1 MAGVPGRPFAGCTRR
16 FRYGALVTIAGDL
29 DRARHLALAA
39 DEGAAH
45 DLLVSLLP
53 RIEQADRDDYAF
65 EVFAQ
70 LGEILLVRTA
80 YDGVVESISRIRDCL
95 AIYLSIRSGERPDLA
110 AQATMSDYEIDHMI
124 CRYTRRV
131 EFLEAGLAAAR
142 GDHDGAAAHLETLIE
157 TSGDFE
163 DLQAEHRN
171 LICHTRILI
180 AGSMCDDDLYAAS
193 VPVWAE
199 VLAVLEDRTA
209 PDAEDAEADRLFVT
223 GALGYGRFCI
233 ESGRLDEAEPWL
245 RRAGARAQARDWKL
259 DTARA
264 QLERGAAAWAAGEY
278 SDTQDLVTE
287 AYPVI
292 AEHARAHDVSRSWL
306 YFGLIRVGLG
316 RLREANECWEHAER
330 HWREIDRPL
339 HIHRILLQRS
349 WIALFRGAFDEAIAM
364 VDEARGLLD
373 ASPRRSWLQY
383 ARLDAHLGNI
393 WRADALAGMGF
404 DGLGKPGQS
413 WEQVEARHAA
423 GTGTFNCRPGSRR
436 YRRGMVKLDRA
447 ADLKVPAALA
457 VDSVRYTI
465 TDAGAR
471 ARWAKSVAAPMM
483 AGAFAVA
490 WESDNTDLT
499 CELIEYHSARGTFS
513 TDRADESGPAAEWTE
528 TATAAV
534 PVEAELAPQL
544 AVAAAAAPVGG
555 QAALTRLGPLPPL
568 RIDPSSGPILS
579 HYRHLAQQRYGR
591 DVTAPGA
598 EWTTW
603 P

>member
-1 MAGVPGRPFAGCTRR
+1 MAGVPGRPFAGHTRR
-16 FRYGALVTIAGDL
+16 FLYGAQVTIAGDL
-29 DRARHLALAA
+29 DRARQLTLAA
-39 DEGAAH
+39 DETAAR
-45 DLLVSLLP
+45 DVLVSLLP
-53 RIEQADRDDYAF
+53 LIEQVDRDDYAL

-70 LGEILLVRTA
+70 LGEIYLVRTA
-80 YDGVVESISRIRDCL
+80 YEGVVESISRIRDCL
-95 AIYLSIRSGERPDLA
+95 SIYVAIRAGQRPDLA
-110 AQATMSDYEIDHMI
+110 AQVTMSDSEIDHMI
-124 CRYTRRV
+124 CRYSRRV
-131 EFLEAGLAAAR
+131 AFLEAGLAAAR
-142 GDHDGAAAHLETLIE
+142 GDHDDAAAHLEALIE
-157 TSGDFE
+157 ISGDFD
-163 DLQAEHRN
+163 DLRSEHRN
-171 LICHTRILI
+171 LICHTRVLI
-180 AGSMCDDDLYAAS
+180 ASSLCDDDLYAAS

-199 VLAVLEDRTA
+199 VLDVLQNAGPGAD
-209 PDAEDAEADRLFVT
+209 DAETDHLFVT

-259 DTARA
+259 ATARA
-264 QLERGAAAWAAGEY
+264 QLERGAAAWSAGQY

-316 RLREANECWEHAER
+316 RLREADECWEHAER

-364 VDEARGLLD
+364 VDEARSLLD
-373 ASPRRSWLQY
+373 ASARSSWLQY

-423 GTGTFNCRPGSRR
+423 GSGTFNCRPGSRR
-436 YRRGMVKLDRA
+436 YRRGMAKLDRA

-471 ARWAKSVAAPMM
+471 ARWANSVAAPLM

-490 WESDNTDLT
+490 WESDNTELT

-513 TDRADESGPAAEWTE
+513 TDRPDEPSPAADWTE
-528 TATAAV
+528 TATAVV

-544 AVAAAAAPVGG
+544 AVAAAAEPLGG
-555 QAALTRLGPLPPL
+555 EGALTRLGPLPEL
-568 RIDPSSGPILS
+568 RMDPTSGPIMS
-579 HYRHLAQQRYGR
+579 HYRQLAQQRYGR

>member
-1 MAGVPGRPFAGCTRR
+1 M
-16 FRYGALVTIAGDL
+16 TIAGDL
-29 DRARHLALAA
+29 DRARHLTLSAEEVAA
-39 DEGAAH
+39 R
-45 DLLVSLLP
+45 DLLVSQLP
-53 RIEQADRDDYAF
+53 LIEQADRDDYAL

-70 LGEILLVRTA
+70 LGEIYLVRTA
-80 YDGVVESISRIRDCL
+80 YEGVVESISRIRDCL
-95 AIYLSIRSGERPDLA
+95 AIYVAIRSGQRPDLVA
-110 AQATMSDYEIDHMI
+110 EVTMSDHDIDHMI

-157 TSGDFE
+157 TGGDFD
-163 DLQAEHRN
+163 DLRPEHRN
-171 LICHTRILI
+171 LICRTRILI
-180 AGSMCDDDLYAAS
+180 ASSLCDDDLYAAS

-199 VLAVLEDRTA
+199 VLDVLQNA
-209 PDAEDAEADRLFVT
+209 GPDTEDAETDHLFVT

-259 DTARA
+259 ATARA
-264 QLERGAAAWAAGEY
+264 QLERGAAAWSAGQHSE
-278 SDTQDLVTE
+278 TQDLVTE

-330 HWREIDRPL
+330 HWREIERPL

-349 WIALFRGAFDEAIAM
+349 WIALFRGAFDDAIAM
-364 VDEARGLLD
+364 VNEARRLLD
-373 ASPRRSWLQY
+373 ASPRHSWLQY

-393 WRADALAGMGF
+393 WRADALAEMGF

-423 GTGTFNCRPGSRR
+423 GTGTFNCRPGSRK

-447 ADLKVPAALA
+447 TDLKVPAALA

-471 ARWAKSVAAPMM
+471 ARWAKSVAAPLM

-490 WESDNTDLT
+490 WESDNTELT

-513 TDRADESGPAAEWTE
+513 TDRADEPGPAAEWTE
-528 TATAAV
+528 TATAVV

-555 QAALTRLGPLPPL
+555 EGALTRLGPLPPL

-579 HYRHLAQQRYGR
+579 HYRELALQRYGR
-591 DVTAPGA
+591 DVTASGA

>member
-1 MAGVPGRPFAGCTRR
+1 M
-16 FRYGALVTIAGDL
+16 TIVGDL

-45 DLLVSLLP
+45 DLLLSLLP

-70 LGEILLVRTA
+70 LGEVFLVRTA
-80 YDGVVESISRIRDCL
+80 YDGVVESISRIRDTL
-95 AIYLSIRSGERPDLA
+95 AIYASVRSGQRPDLA
-110 AQATMSDYEIDHMI
+110 AQTTMSDAEIDHMT
-124 CRYTRRV
+124 CRYARRL

-157 TSGDFE
+157 TAGDFE
-163 DLQAEHRN
+163 DLRREHRN

-180 AGSMCDDDLYAAS
+180 ASSLCDDDLYAAS

-199 VLAVLEDRTA
+199 VLEVLEDGEA
-209 PDAEDAEADRLFVT
+209 PRGEDAEADHLFVT

-245 RRAGARAQARDWKL
+245 RRAGARAQARGWRL
-259 DTARA
+259 ATARA
-264 QLERGAAAWAAGEY
+264 QLERGAAAWTAGRYAE
-278 SDTQDLVTE
+278 TQDLVTE

-316 RLREANECWEHAER
+316 RLREADECWDHAER
-330 HWREIDRPL
+330 HWREIERPL

-364 VDEARGLLD
+364 VEEARALLD

-393 WRADALAGMGF
+393 WRADALAEMGF

-423 GTGTFNCRPGSRR
+423 GTGTFNCRPGSRK
-436 YRRGMVKLDRA
+436 YRRGMVKLGRA

-471 ARWAKSVAAPMM
+471 ARWAGSVSAPLL

-490 WESDNTDLT
+490 WESDNTELT
-499 CELIEYHSARGTFS
+499 CELIEYHSARGTF
-513 TDRADESGPAAEWTE
+513 TADKAVDAEQSAEWAE
-528 TATAAV
+528 TATAVV

-544 AVAAAAAPVGG
+544 AVAAAAAPVDAEGS
-555 QAALTRLGPLPPL
+555 LTRLGPLPPL

-579 HYRHLAQQRYGR
+579 HYRELALQRYGR

-598 EWTTW
+598 DWTTW

>member
-1 MAGVPGRPFAGCTRR
+1 M
-16 FRYGALVTIAGDL
+16 TIVGDL

-45 DLLVSLLP
+45 DLLLSLLP

-70 LGEILLVRTA
+70 LGEIFLVRTA

-95 AIYLSIRSGERPDLA
+95 AIYLSIRSGQRPDLA
-110 AQATMSDYEIDHMI
+110 AETTMSDAEIDHMI

-157 TSGDFE
+157 TGGDFA
-163 DLQAEHRN
+163 DLQPEHRN
-171 LICHTRILI
+171 LICYTRILL
-180 AGSMCDDDLYAAS
+180 ASSLCDDDLYAAS

-199 VLAVLEDRTA
+199 VLEVLEA
-209 PDAEDAEADRLFVT
+209 HAGPGDAETDHVFVI

-233 ESGRLDEAEPWL
+233 ETGRLDEAEPWL

-259 DTARA
+259 ATARA
-264 QLERGAAAWAAGEY
+264 QLERGAAAWSAGQY
-278 SDTQDLVTE
+278 SETQDLVTE

-316 RLREANECWEHAER
+316 RLREADECWEHAER
-330 HWREIDRPL
+330 HWREIERPL

-364 VDEARGLLD
+364 VDEARRLLD
-373 ASPRRSWLQY
+373 ASPRHSWLQY

-393 WRADALAGMGF
+393 WRADALAEMGF

-423 GTGTFNCRPGSRR
+423 GTGTFNCRPGSRK

-457 VDSVRYTI
+457 VDSVRYSI

-471 ARWAKSVAAPMM
+471 ARWANGVAAPLM

-490 WESDNTDLT
+490 WESDNSELT

-513 TDRADESGPAAEWTE
+513 TDRADGSGSPAEWTE
-528 TATAAV
+528 TATAVV

-555 QAALTRLGPLPPL
+555 EGALTRLGPLPPL

-579 HYRHLAQQRYGR
+579 RYRELALQRYGR

>member
-1 MAGVPGRPFAGCTRR
+1 M
-16 FRYGALVTIAGDL
+16 TIAGDL

-39 DEGAAH
+39 DEEAAH

-70 LGEILLVRTA
+70 LGEIFLVRTA
-80 YDGVVESISRIRDCL
+80 YDGVVESISRTRDTL
-95 AIYLSIRSGERPDLA
+95 AIYAAIRSGQRPDLA
-110 AQATMSDYEIDHMI
+110 AETTMPAAEIDHMI

-142 GDHDGAAAHLETLIE
+142 GDHDGAAAHLKALIE
-157 TSGDFE
+157 TSGEFD
-163 DLQAEHRN
+163 DLAAEHRN
-171 LICHTRILI
+171 LICRTRILI
-180 AGSMCDDDLYAAS
+180 ATALCDDDLYAAS

-199 VLAVLEDRTA
+199 ALDDLQNTGPGA
-209 PDAEDAEADRLFVT
+209 DAETDHLFVT
-223 GALGYGRFCI
+223 GALGYGRFCV

-245 RRAGARAQARDWKL
+245 RRAGARAEARGWKL
-259 DTARA
+259 ATARA
-264 QLERGAAAWAAGEY
+264 QLERAAASWSGAQYAE
-278 SDTQDLVTE
+278 TQDLVTE

-306 YFGLIRVGLG
+306 YFGLIRLGLG
-316 RLREANECWEHAER
+316 RLREADECWAHAER
-330 HWREIDRPL
+330 HWREIERPL
-339 HIHRILLQRS
+339 HVHRILLQRS
-349 WIALFRGAFDEAIAM
+349 WIALFRGMFDEAIAM
-364 VDEARGLLD
+364 VEEARALLD
-373 ASPRRSWLQY
+373 ASPRHSWLQY

-423 GTGTFNCRPGSRR
+423 GTGWYNCRPGSRK
-436 YRRGMVKLDRA
+436 YRRGMVKMQRA
-447 ADLKVPAALA
+447 VDLKVPAALA

-465 TDAGAR
+465 PDAGAR
-471 ARWAKSVAAPMM
+471 ARWAATVSAPLL

-490 WESDNTDLT
+490 WESDNTELL
-499 CELIEYHSARGTFS
+499 CELVEYHSARGTFS
-513 TDRADESGPAAEWTE
+513 TDPIDDPGSLAAADWAE
-528 TATAAV
+528 TATAAM
-534 PVEAELAPQL
+534 PIEAELAPQL
-544 AVAAAAAPVGG
+544 AVAAAAGPVESHGG
-555 QAALTRLGPLPPL
+555 LTRLGPLPPL
-568 RIDPSSGPILS
+568 RMDPTAGPIMS
-579 HYRHLAQQRYGR
+579 RYREMALQRYGR
-591 DVTAPGA
+591 DVTAPGG

>member
-1 MAGVPGRPFAGCTRR
+1 M
-16 FRYGALVTIAGDL
+16 TIVGEL
-29 DRARHLALAA
+29 HLARHLALAA

-53 RIEQADRDDYAF
+53 RIEQADRDDHAF

-70 LGEILLVRTA
+70 LGEIFLVRTA
-80 YDGVVESISRIRDCL
+80 YDGVVESISRIRDTL
-95 AIYLSIRSGERPDLA
+95 AIYAAIRSGQRPDLA
-110 AQATMSDYEIDHMI
+110 AQTTMADPEIDHMI
-124 CRYTRRV
+124 CRYARRL

-142 GDHDGAAAHLETLIE
+142 GDHDGAAAHLATLIE
-157 TSGDFE
+157 TSGDYD
-163 DLQAEHRN
+163 DLRREHRN

-180 AGSMCDDDLYAAS
+180 ASSLCDDDLYAAS

-199 VLAVLEDRTA
+199 VLEVLQHPEA
-209 PDAEDAEADRLFVT
+209 DAETDHLFVT

-245 RRAGARAQARDWKL
+245 RRAGARAAARGWKL
-259 DTARA
+259 ATART
-264 QLERGAAAWAAGEY
+264 QLERGAAAWTAGRYAE
-278 SDTQDLVTE
+278 TQDLVTE

-316 RLREANECWEHAER
+316 KLREADECWEHAER
-330 HWREIDRPL
+330 HWREIERPL

-364 VDEARGLLD
+364 VEEARALLD
-373 ASPRRSWLQY
+373 ASPRHSWLQY

-393 WRADALAGMGF
+393 WRADALAEMGF

-423 GTGTFNCRPGSRR
+423 GTGTFNCRPGSRK
-436 YRRGMVKLDRA
+436 YRRGMVKLGRA

-471 ARWAKSVAAPMM
+471 ARWAGSVSAPLL

-490 WESDNTDLT
+490 WESDNTELT

-513 TDRADESGPAAEWTE
+513 TDRADQPGAVAEWAE
-528 TATAAV
+528 TATAVV

-544 AVAAAAAPVGG
+544 AVAAAAAPVDFEGS
-555 QAALTRLGPLPPL
+555 LTRLGPLPPL
-568 RIDPSSGPILS
+568 RIDPTSGPILS
-579 HYRHLAQQRYGR
+579 DYRLLALQRYGR
-591 DVTAPGA
+591 DVTAPGTD
-598 EWTTW
+598 WTTW

>member
-1 MAGVPGRPFAGCTRR
+1 M
-16 FRYGALVTIAGDL
+16 TIAGDL

-70 LGEILLVRTA
+70 LGEIFLVRTA
-80 YDGVVESISRIRDCL
+80 YDGVVESISRIRDTL
-95 AIYLSIRSGERPDLA
+95 AIYRSIRSGQRPDLA
-110 AQATMSDYEIDHMI
+110 AQTTMSDAEIDHMT
-124 CRYTRRV
+124 CRYARRLG
-131 EFLEAGLAAAR
+131 FLEAGLAAAR
-142 GDHDGAAAHLETLIE
+142 GDHDVAAAHLEALIE
-157 TSGDFE
+157 TVGDFD
-163 DLQAEHRN
+163 DLRREHRN

-180 AGSMCDDDLYAAS
+180 ASSLCDDDLYAAS

-199 VLAVLEDRTA
+199 VLEVLEDRAA
-209 PDAEDAEADRLFVT
+209 PRDEDAEADHLFVT

-245 RRAGARAQARDWKL
+245 RRAGARAQSRGWRLA
-259 DTARA
+259 TARA
-264 QLERGAAAWAAGEY
+264 QLERGAAAWTAGQYAE
-278 SDTQDLVTE
+278 TQDLVTE

-316 RLREANECWEHAER
+316 RLREADECWDHAER
-330 HWREIDRPL
+330 HWREIERPL

-364 VDEARGLLD
+364 VEEARALLD
-373 ASPRRSWLQY
+373 ASPRHSWLQY

-393 WRADALAGMGF
+393 WRADALAEMGF

-423 GTGTFNCRPGSRR
+423 GTGTFNCRPGSRK
-436 YRRGMVKLDRA
+436 YRRGMVKLGRA

-471 ARWAKSVAAPMM
+471 ARWAGSVSAPLL

-490 WESDNTDLT
+490 WESDNTELT
-499 CELIEYHSARGTFS
+499 CELIEYHSARGTF
-513 TDRADESGPAAEWTE
+513 TADKAVDAEQSAEWAE
-528 TATAAV
+528 TATAVV

-544 AVAAAAAPVGG
+544 AVAAAAAPVDAEGS
-555 QAALTRLGPLPPL
+555 LTRLGPLPPL

-579 HYRHLAQQRYGR
+579 HYRELALQRYGR

-598 EWTTW
+598 DWTTW

>member
-1 MAGVPGRPFAGCTRR
+1 M
-16 FRYGALVTIAGDL
+16 TIVGDL

-70 LGEILLVRTA
+70 LGEIFLVRTA
-80 YDGVVESISRIRDCL
+80 YDGVVESISRIRETL
-95 AIYLSIRSGERPDLA
+95 AIYLSIRSGQRPDLA
-110 AQATMSDYEIDHMI
+110 AQTTMCDAEIDHMT
-124 CRYTRRV
+124 CRYARRL

-157 TSGDFE
+157 IVGDFD
-163 DLQAEHRN
+163 DLRHEHRN

-180 AGSMCDDDLYAAS
+180 ASSLCDDDLYAAS

-199 VLAVLEDRTA
+199 VLEVLQNPGPT
-209 PDAEDAEADRLFVT
+209 PDDAEADHLFVT

-245 RRAGARAQARDWKL
+245 RRAGARAQARGWRL
-259 DTARA
+259 ATARA
-264 QLERGAAAWAAGEY
+264 QLERGAAAWTAGQYAE
-278 SDTQDLVTE
+278 TQDLVTE

-316 RLREANECWEHAER
+316 RLREADECWDHAER
-330 HWREIDRPL
+330 HWREIERPL

-364 VDEARGLLD
+364 VEEARALLD
-373 ASPRRSWLQY
+373 ASPRHSWLQY

-393 WRADALAGMGF
+393 WRADALAEMGF

-423 GTGTFNCRPGSRR
+423 GTGTFNCRPGSRK
-436 YRRGMVKLDRA
+436 YRRGMVKLGRA

-471 ARWAKSVAAPMM
+471 ARWAGSVSAPLL

-490 WESDNTDLT
+490 WESDNTELT
-499 CELIEYHSARGTFS
+499 CELIEYHSARGTF
-513 TDRADESGPAAEWTE
+513 TADGAVDAEQSAEWAE
-528 TATAAV
+528 TATAVV

-544 AVAAAAAPVGG
+544 AVAAAAAPVDAEGS
-555 QAALTRLGPLPPL
+555 LTRLGPLPPL

-579 HYRHLAQQRYGR
+579 HYRELALQRYGR
-591 DVTAPGA
+591 DVTAPGGD
-598 EWTTW
+598 WTTW